1 MLNKGIVGFADI
13 NYKMIFVD
21 IAERLFVDDLISD
34 DEKIKLVN
42 IINMDV
48 ANTNSF
54 KGELH

>member
-1 MLNKGIVGFADI
+1 MLNNGNGGFTDI

-21 IAERLFVDDLISD
+21 IAERLFVDNLISD

-48 ANTNSF
+48 TNTNSF
-54 KGELH
+54 KGEIY